1 MGALVDQAE
10 LVAFCARNDEPGLAA
25 LELARFEYPHLEP
38 ATYLS
43 RLDDMAAR
51 VEIPTH
57 LGLRRV
63 LAIAEGIGGN
73 VEDYYAPDNGFLH
86 RVLDTRKGSPIVL
99 SVIWMEVGRRV
110 GVEVVGVGLPGHF
123 VVYVG
128 GQMVDPF
135 HYGEAIGFDEAAA
148 LVGAALGGPPR
159 LDRSWLSPVGS
170 VETVGRM
177 LRNLAVSYEKA
188 GRAVPGEWI
197 ATCLEALGEP
207 D

>member
-10 LVAFCARNDEPGLAA
+10 LVAFCARNGEPGLAA

-51 VEIPTH
+51 VEMPTH

-110 GVEVVGVGLPGHF
+110 GRGRRCRASRTLRRVRRRADGRPLPLRRGHR
-123 VVYVG
+123 
-128 GQMVDPF
+128 
-135 HYGEAIGFDEAAA
+135 I
-148 LVGAALGGPPR
+148 
-159 LDRSWLSPVGS
+159 
-170 VETVGRM
+170 
-177 LRNLAVSYEKA
+177 
-188 GRAVPGEWI
+188 
-197 ATCLEALGEP
+197 
-207 D
+207 